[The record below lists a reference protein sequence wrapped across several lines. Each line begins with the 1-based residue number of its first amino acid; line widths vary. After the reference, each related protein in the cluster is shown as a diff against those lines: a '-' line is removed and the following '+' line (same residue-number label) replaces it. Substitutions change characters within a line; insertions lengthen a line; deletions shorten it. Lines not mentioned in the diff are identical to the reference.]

1 MNRITFSASCKDEII
16 TAMKGKH
23 APHVYK
29 RLMVLKLKIVDQLT
43 NAQAGKL
50 AGLHETSVS
59 RLIQR
64 YKAEGLEAVT
74 GIRHN
79 HGNRYMSREEEVAFL
94 EKYQKESQDGHVIEV
109 GDIHRAYEKA
119 VEHPVTR
126 NAIYYLLHRHGW
138 RKVMPRSKH
147 PKKASDEAIEAY
159 KKNNGSDPKSE
170 EGTTESPSDVS
181 RRGWIWAHQ

>member
-1 MNRITFSASCKDEII
+1 MNRIPFEAWCKEEIT
-16 TAMKGKH
+16 TAMKVTQ
-23 APHVYK
+23 APHVNR

-79 HGNRYMSREEEVAFL
+79 HGNRYMSREEEVTFL
-94 EKYQKESQDGHVIEV
+94 EEYRKESEKGHVIEV
-109 GDIHRAYEKA
+109 GDIHKAYEKA
-119 VEHPVTR
+119 VGHPVTR
-126 NAIYYLLHRHGW
+126 SAIYYLLHRHGW

-147 PKKASDEAIEAY
+147 PKKASDESIEAY
-159 KKNNGSDPKSE
+159 KKNDGSNPKPKVGAAE
-170 EGTTESPSDVS
+170 TPRDVS
-181 RRGWIWAHQ
+181 RRGWIWTNQ